1 MDNYSR
7 VILTI
12 IAVCLLYVSF
22 RLYTVSIFDFVPT
35 PKQMLALSKK
45 DPKKFDEQMSKIDII
60 TQWIITDGINNAGTL
75 DVQVQGGEI
84 EVSSGDVNISGGEID
99 CNIVQ

>member
-22 RLYTVSIFDFVPT
+22 RLYTLSIFDFIPT
-35 PKQMLALSKK
+35 TKQTLKLMRK
-45 DPKKFDEQMSKIDII
+45 DPEEANKRMSQMKTI
-60 TQWIITDGINNAGTL
+60 TMLIAGGIADAGTL
-75 DVQVQGGEI
+75 DVEVQGGEI
-84 EVSSGDVNISGGEID
+84 DVSGGDINISGGEID
-99 CNIVQ
+99 CNIVR